1 MLRVEIQNGIGV
13 IEVDRVEKA
22 NALDTET
29 WMAIEKAIEE
39 LDADRQVN
47 GVVLTGAGDR
57 VFIAGS
63 DVAELAARKPYE
75 NLSGRSQRV
84 ATQLENMS
92 VPTVAAINGHAL
104 GGGLEL
110 ALACDFRVASNHALF
125 GQPEVKL
132 GILPGAGGT
141 QRLTRL
147 VGYGRALEMIVT
159 GQSIP
164 ADEALRI
171 GLVNRVC
178 PSSEVHDV
186 AVRLLTDISDNGRLA
201 VRLAR
206 EVLRFSANPFSQ
218 AGYALERLATVVA
231 YTDAERERRM
241 TSFLAGRRT
250 DTPEEG
256 HRTREA

>member
-1 MLRVEIQNGIGV
+1 VLRLEIQDRIGV
-13 IEVDRVEKA
+13 IQVDRVEKA
-22 NALDTET
+22 NALNTAT
-29 WMAIEKAIEE
+29 WVAIEAAVEE
-39 LDADRQVN
+39 LDAN
-47 GVVLTGAGDR
+47 KEIIGVVLTGTGDR

-63 DVAELAARKPYE
+63 DVEELATRRPTE
-75 NLSGRSQRV
+75 NLAARSQRV
-84 ATQLENMS
+84 ATRLENMS

-110 ALACDFRVASNHALF
+110 ALACDFRVASKDAVL

-132 GILPGAGGT
+132 GIIPGAGGT

-159 GQSIP
+159 GEAIS

-178 PSSEVHDV
+178 SPGEVHDV
-186 AVRLLTDISDNGRLA
+186 AFRLLTAISENGRLA

-206 EVLRFSANPFSQ
+206 EVLRFASSPLGQ
-218 AGYALERLATVVA
+218 AGFTLERLASVIA
-231 YTDAERERRM
+231 YTDPERKRRM
-241 TSFLAGRRT
+241 TDFLSGKRVE
-250 DTPEEG
+250 TPD
-256 HRTREA
+256 

>member
-1 MLRVEIQNGIGV
+1 MLRVEIQDQIGL
-13 IEVDRVEKA
+13 IEVDREDKA
-22 NALDTET
+22 NALDTAT
-29 WMAIEKAIEE
+29 WVAIENAVEE
-39 LDADRQVN
+39 LDANPQVI
-47 GVVLTGAGDR
+47 GVVVTGKGDR

-63 DVAELAARKPYE
+63 DIGELAARDPYE
-75 NLSGRSQRV
+75 NLSGLSQRV
-84 ATQLENMS
+84 ATRLENMS

-110 ALACDFRVASNHALF
+110 ALACDFRVASEHALF

-159 GQSIP
+159 GQSIS

-178 PSSEVHDV
+178 RPGEARDV
-186 AVRLLTDISDNGRLA
+186 AARLLTGISENGRLA

-206 EVLRFSANPFSQ
+206 EVLRFASSPISQ
-218 AGYALERLATVVA
+218 AGLTLERMASVVA
-231 YTDAERERRM
+231 YSDAERERRM
-241 TSFLAGRRT
+241 TDFLSGRRSE
-250 DTPEEG
+250 P
-256 HRTREA
+256 RE